1 MQKPTLFVVLLLF
14 CFYFASSQ
22 DKKVLFIGNSYTNYN
37 NLPQLTYEVANS
49 TGDGLIVDGSI
60 VGGSSL
66 EFHATNGFTESNISE
81 DTWDYVI
88 IQAASIEGSLTGD
101 YFDTNVAPYAEQ
113 LVDII
118 KTNYACSQPVFYRT
132 WGRENGVGGSLCV
145 TYPWI
150 CTYEGM
156 DDALETNYRALADAN
171 DGLIGPVGTV
181 WRYLIDNP
189 NTPDLYDADESHPA
203 LAGSYAAACTFYTI
217 LLRKDPT
224 LITYD
229 AGLDPAVA
237 AQIRAAAKVVVYD
250 QLANWKVGEFDP
262 VAEFTYFENNGEVTF
277 NNTSLNADSYTWNF
291 GDTNTS
297 IEENPTHTYNQIGD
311 YDVELEVTKCGVT
324 HTYNST
330 VSVSSL
336 SLEDNTMSSLKLY
349 PNPAQSYL
357 YMEGVELE
365 AIQTIT
371 LYSLLGKALPA
382 RFHKAERRIDISNL
396 ASGHYIL
403 EFVTT
408 DGVKVMR
415 KVLKD

>member
-1 MQKPTLFVVLLLF
+1 MQKPTLIVLLLF
-14 CFYFASSQ
+14 CCAQISISQ

-49 TGDGLIVDGSI
+49 TGDGLIVAGSI

-66 EFHATNGFTESNISE
+66 EFHATNGFTETNINE

-88 IQAASIEGSLTGD
+88 IQAGSIEGALTGD

-113 LVDII
+113 LVNII
-118 KTNYACSQPVFYRT
+118 KTNNACSQPVFYRT
-132 WGRENGVGGSLCV
+132 WGRENGIGGSLCV

-156 DDALETNYRALADAN
+156 DDALELNYRALADAN
-171 DGLIGPVGTV
+171 NGLIGPVGTV

-237 AQIRAAAKVVVYD
+237 AQIRAATKFVVYD

-262 VAEFTYFENNGEVTF
+262 LADFTYFENNGEVVF
-277 NNTSLNADSYTWNF
+277 INSSLNADTYAWDF
-291 GDTNTS
+291 GDTNMST
-297 IEENPTHTYNQIGD
+297 EENPTHTYTQIGD
-311 YDVELEVTKCGVT
+311 YDVELEVTTCGVS
-324 HTYNST
+324 HTYNTT
-330 VSVSSL
+330 VSVNALSLGDNMLSSL
-336 SLEDNTMSSLKLY
+336 RLF
-349 PNPAQSYL
+349 PNPAQNHL
-357 YMEGVELE
+357 KIEGIAVEN
-365 AIQTIT
+365 IKTVT
-371 LYSLLGKALPA
+371 LYTPLGKVLPT
-382 RFHKAERRIDISNL
+382 RFNEAECRIDISSL
-396 ASGHYIL
+396 ASGNYFI
-403 EFVTT
+403 EITNI
-408 DGVKVMR
+408 DGAKVIR

>member
-1 MQKPTLFVVLLLF
+1 M
-14 CFYFASSQ
+14 SQ

-66 EFHATNGFTESNISE
+66 EFHATNGFTENNISE

-88 IQAASIEGSLTGD
+88 IQAGSIEGALTGD

-156 DDALETNYRALADAN
+156 DDALEINYRALADTN

-203 LAGSYAAACTFYTI
+203 LAGSYVAACTFYTI

-224 LITYD
+224 FITYD
-229 AGLDPAVA
+229 AGLDPIVA
-237 AQIRAAAKVVVYD
+237 AQIRTATKVVVYD
-250 QLANWKVGEFDP
+250 QLAYWKVGEFDP
-262 VAEFTYFENNGEVTF
+262 QANFTYFENNGEVAFT
-277 NNTSLNADSYTWNF
+277 NISLNADTYAWDF

-297 IEENPTHTYNQIGD
+297 TDENPIHTYTQIGD
-311 YDVELEVTKCGVT
+311 YNVELEVTKCGVI
-324 HTYNST
+324 HTYNAT

-336 SLEDNTMSSLKLY
+336 DLEDNFLKSLKLY
-349 PNPAQSYL
+349 PNPTQHLIKIDGIA
-357 YMEGVELE
+357 LE
-365 AIQTIT
+365 TIQKIT
-371 LYSLLGKALPA
+371 LYNLLGTSLPA
-382 RFHKAERRIDISNL
+382 KFNKSESSIDVSTL
-396 ASGHYIL
+396 ASGNYFL
-403 EFVTT
+403 EIINI
-408 DGVKVMR
+408 DGAKTIR
-415 KVLKD
+415 KIIKQ